1 MNFRRVTFAVITAFC
16 ISIVVAGF
24 LTACD
29 KKSESIE
36 NASTATV
43 KSQKTIEKPKDI
55 GNQAGLLKVSELV
68 DEFSNSLPEVVA
80 SVNGVEIT
88 SKPIKKALNRY
99 KGLLKHQNKAIDKGS
114 LEKDANLFLDVEIM
128 REATFQH
135 GKKLNI
141 EVLDEEV
148 DKMLEVFKKRHGS
161 EEDFLKSFSQRGLTL
176 EIFKKEIRRTIL
188 VSKLLQKE
196 VRDKVEISDQQALEF
211 YENNEGHFKNP
222 EKIRAAHI
230 LIKVN
235 SDMKDDEKKLAKN
248 KINDVVKR
256 ARAGK
261 DFAELAKK
269 YSEGPSAS
277 RGGDLNYVVR
287 GQMVKKFEDVL
298 FKLKVGEVSDVVET
312 QFGYHTIKALDKKE
326 SGGKRPFNEVK
337 KMIFEF
343 LKKSEVEK
351 NTKTYIKGILKKADI
366 KRFI

>member
-1 MNFRRVTFAVITAFC
+1 M
-16 ISIVVAGF
+16 
-24 LTACD
+24 TACD
-29 KKSESIE
+29 KKSESLE
-36 NASTATV
+36 NASIAKA
-43 KSQKTIEKPKDI
+43 KSRKTIEKPKGI
-55 GNQAGLLKVSELV
+55 GNQADPVKVSELV
-68 DEFSNSLPEVVA
+68 NEVSNSLPEVVA

-99 KGLLKHQNKAIDKGS
+99 KNLLKHQKKTIDKRS
-114 LEKDANLFLDVEIM
+114 LEKDTNRFLEMEIL
-128 REATFQH
+128 REVAFQH

-141 EVLDEEV
+141 QVLDEEV
-148 DKMLEVFKKRHGS
+148 EKMLEVFKKRHGS
-161 EEDFLKSFSQRGLTL
+161 EEDFLKSFSQQGLTL
-176 EIFKKEIRRTIL
+176 EMFKKEISRTIL

-196 VRDKVEISDQQALEF
+196 VRDKIEISDQRALEF
-211 YENNEGHFKNP
+211 YEKNESYFKNP
-222 EKIRAAHI
+222 EKIRAAHV

-235 SDMKDDEKKLAKN
+235 SDMKDEDKKLAKN

-256 ARAGK
+256 ARGGE

-298 FKLKVGEVSDVVET
+298 FKLKVGEISDVVET
-312 QFGYHTIKALDKKE
+312 QFGYHTIKAIDKKE

-343 LKKSEVEK
+343 LKKSEFDK
-351 NTKTYIKGILKKADI
+351 NTKTYIKGIMKKADI